1 MKGKLHILF
10 ICGWYPSRV
19 LPTNG
24 DFIERHA
31 LAIALKHNVT
41 ALHIITDAN
50 LKAKTE
56 IVTTRKGQ
64 LTTHIAYIKKTRNPL
79 NKILLFNNAFFL
91 LLKKVV
97 AFDVIHLNEIYP
109 FGILAMYISKKFNK
123 PLLISE
129 HFTGYLEASPT
140 KIPYFKKQ
148 ISKLIVRKAFAIC
161 PVSKLLSD
169 DMQKSGF
176 KGNFIIVPNVVDTTL
191 FMPKK
196 NKSEHLKLVHISGLN
211 DAHKNISG
219 MLRVAKQLEKHITN
233 FEWIFIGGNGKD
245 YNKTLHDLNIKNG
258 KILFLE
264 HQTQAAVAKQ
274 LQKASVC
281 ISFSNYETFGIVIPE
296 AIACGTPVITT
307 NTGVALLLENSL
319 FCKVIPTK
327 EEAQLL
333 QEILVLEA
341 SFKNINT
348 NKMHNFVEERF
359 SKEVI
364 SNKFSFLYYESL
376 KA

>member
-1 MKGKLHILF
+1 MKKMEQF
-10 ICGWYPSRV
+10 I
-19 LPTNG
+19 
-24 DFIERHA
+24 
-31 LAIALKHNVT
+31 KH
-41 ALHIITDAN
+41 
-50 LKAKTE
+50 
-56 IVTTRKGQ
+56 
-64 LTTHIAYIKKTRNPL
+64 
-79 NKILLFNNAFFL
+79 F
-91 LLKKVV
+91 
-97 AFDVIHLNEIYP
+97 
-109 FGILAMYISKKFNK
+109 
-123 PLLISE
+123 SE
-129 HFTGYLEASPT
+129 
-140 KIPYFKKQ
+140 
-148 ISKLIVRKAFAIC
+148 
-161 PVSKLLSD
+161 
-169 DMQKSGF
+169 M
-176 KGNFIIVPNVVDTTL
+176 N
-191 FMPKK
+191 
-196 NKSEHLKLVHISGLN
+196 ISGLN

-219 MLRVAKQLEKHITN
+219 MLRVAKQLEKHVTN
-233 FEWIFIGGNGKD
+233 FEWIFIGGSGKD

-327 EEAQLL
+327 EEVQLL

-376 KA
+376 KP